1 MEPEIVG
8 AEAEELLVKPED
20 SLIEEVIDE
29 SVDNEVV
36 AEEEVA

>member
-20 SLIEEVIDE
+20 SLIEEDRK
-29 SVDNEVV
+29 SVV
-36 AEEEVA
+36 